1 MPLLN
6 RSYEQLPAAALG
18 RRLKGAIDV
27 GLLDHKWLVL
37 LLLFLLL
44 LLLLLAV
51 LPPPLLVGE
60 KPLLHRPEGTAVGE
74 KPGLRGPEVPLGE

>member
-1 MPLLN
+1 MPLLH

-18 RRLKGAIDV
+18 RRLKGAIDM
-27 GLLDHKWLVL
+27 GMLDHKRLVL
-37 LLLFLLL
+37 LLLFLLLL

-60 KPLLHRPEGTAVGE
+60 
-74 KPGLRGPEVPLGE
+74 